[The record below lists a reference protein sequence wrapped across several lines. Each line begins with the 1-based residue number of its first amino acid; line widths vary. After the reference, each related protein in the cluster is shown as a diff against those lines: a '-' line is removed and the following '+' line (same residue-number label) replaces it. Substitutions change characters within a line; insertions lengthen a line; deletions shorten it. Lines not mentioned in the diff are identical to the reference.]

1 MTMYSENVLMSTF
14 IMLFFCSMDFRPCS
28 NTTLCWFLLLL
39 FPKVI
44 WPTFQFH
51 NFHLFMLWV
60 LVHLSFEH
68 LKIVPCSWKNNKK
81 LHLPAWVYSS
91 VLENKGLSGQ
101 LTVSREDSQ
110 ICLDIVVSDL
120 QLPICSFLPP
130 QILLYYWLGRL

>member
-39 FPKVI
+39 FPKVN

-51 NFHLFMLWV
+51 LYLLSV
-60 LVHLSFEH
+60 LVHLNFEH

-91 VLENKGLSGQ
+91 VLKNKGLCGQ
-101 LTVSREDSQ
+101 LTVSREDPQ

-120 QLPICSFLPP
+120 QLPICSFLPA
-130 QILLYYWLGRL
+130 QILLY